1 MVFQWLY
8 YDDYSIEM
16 DENDRNEW
24 FYNILERN
32 LVSYFMTWVTFHLY
46 YPCSHFHINPRN
58 WNKIRIMYMKI
69 GYIIRI
75 VNQNNQNMLKF
86 HNHETLYNKYP
97 GIVCVIDKIVKFMI
111 FSTRSPF
118 KITFYWVYIIHGHS
132 HYNLFKIFSKCI
144 FTV

>member
-1 MVFQWLY
+1 MIFQWLY
-8 YDDYSIEM
+8 CDDVSIKI
-16 DENDRNEW
+16 DENDRSGW

-32 LVSYFMTWVTFHLY
+32 LVSYFMTWVTFHLH
-46 YPCSHFHINPRN
+46 YPCSHFHSNPIN

-86 HNHETLYNKYP
+86 QNHKTLSNKYP

-132 HYNLFKIFSKCI
+132 HYNLFKIFS
-144 FTV
+144 